1 MAQNKSGKQTMIAS
15 GAVTLVF
22 NPDLVLNTDGKV
34 ETKKKDLY
42 ATHRSVPL
50 SNGT

>member
-1 MAQNKSGKQTMIAS
+1 MIAA

-22 NPDLVLNTDGKV
+22 NPDLVSNTEGKV
-34 ETKKKDLY
+34 ETKKKDSY

-50 SNGT
+50 PETTDGT